1 MESLTAEQHSVLS
14 ALAEGKNV
22 FMTGCGG
29 TGKSYVIGMLQ
40 KGLEEMTGKKL
51 CIEVTALTG
60 CAALLLGP
68 KAKTL
73 HSWAGIGLG
82 REEPIDLVWKINRNG
97 RAKKFWKNTD
107 LLVIDEISM
116 LTAELLEKL
125 NEIGQRMRRRFDK
138 PFGGIQLLLV
148 GDFFQLPPVVKDAKA
163 VFAFESR
170 LWPTIV
176 DATIELKEIHRQKD
190 PVFQAVL
197 GEARRGHIGP
207 ESEALLKGRI
217 GLDWKSHKIR
227 PTLLFP
233 KNAEVD
239 MINNV
244 NLKVLKGRPYV
255 YTIQYAYGSAKIAD
269 KTKILDATFMKTV
282 ATMDR
287 DAMYR
292 TELTLLVGAQV
303 MLIANLD
310 IGKGLVN
317 GSRGVVVGFT
327 EKTAEENAE
336 IPIVEFLNGL
346 RLPIPPHKWEIES
359 HAGVYRCQ
367 IPLRLARACTIHKA
381 QGSTLD
387 CALVDIGTNCFEYGQ
402 AYVALSRVKSLDSL
416 YVHEYSPTAF
426 RSHKAVEEFYATL
439 GR

>member
-1 MESLTAEQHSVLS
+1 METLTSEQYSIIK

-29 TGKSYVIGMLQ
+29 TGKSYVIGLL
-40 KGLEEMTGKKL
+40 GSLLEPLMGKKL
-51 CIEVTALTG
+51 SIEVTALTG

-97 RAKKFWKNTD
+97 RAKKYWRNTD

-125 NEIGQRMRRRFDK
+125 NEIGQRMRKCFSK

-148 GDFFQLPPVVKDAKA
+148 GDFYQLPPVAKDKA
-163 VFAFESR
+163 VVFAFESR
-170 LWPTIV
+170 LWSTV
-176 DATIELKEIHRQKD
+176 VQETIELRTIHRQKD
-190 PVFQAVL
+190 PVFQGILAEARSGTLSAESQAVL
-197 GEARRGHIGP
+197 RSRM
-207 ESEALLKGRI
+207 

-239 MINNV
+239 MINDV
-244 NLKVLKGRPYV
+244 NIKALKGRPYV
-255 YTIQYAYGSAKIAD
+255 YKVQYAYGSAKIAD
-269 KTKILDATFMKTV
+269 KTKILDSTFMKTV

-292 TELTLLVGAQV
+292 SELTLLVGAQV

-310 IGKGLVN
+310 IEKGLVN
-317 GSRGVVVGFT
+317 GSRGVVTGFT
-327 EKTAEENAE
+327 EKTSDKDEGDV
-336 IPIVEFLNGL
+336 PIVEFLNGL
-346 RLPIPPHKWEIES
+346 TVPVNPHKWEIEG

-367 IPLRLARACTIHKA
+367 IPLRLAWACTIHKA
-381 QGSTLD
+381 QGATLD
-387 CALVDIGTNCFEYGQ
+387 CALIDIGENVFEYGQ
-402 AYVALSRVKSLDSL
+402 AYVALSRVKNLESL
-416 YVHEYSPTAF
+416 YVHDFSPLAF
-426 RSHKAVEEFYATL
+426 KTHTKVSEFYV
-439 GR
+439 R